1 MVEEISLGNINPISS
16 TTLKRMLTKSQLDRD
31 EHKHSLQVDE
41 PEEKGV
47 QVFQWSNIYNVFQQ
61 DCLLECSTH

>member
-16 TTLKRMLTKSQLDRD
+16 TTLKRMLTKHQLDRD

-41 PEEKGV
+41 PDEKEFRFFND
-47 QVFQWSNIYNVFQQ
+47 QIFIMFF
-61 DCLLECSTH
+61 STIVY